1 MADLIFRRCR
11 CMSFVKKNSGGIAG
25 ARIFSRSESRYGF
38 VSEARFESTGMAA
51 AGRSS
56 TSAHCSRVDSEA

>member
-1 MADLIFRRCR
+1 MADLIFRRCL
-11 CMSFVKKNSGGIAG
+11 CMSCVKKNSGGIAG

-38 VSEARFESTGMAA
+38 VRARFESTGMAA